1 MYVDYAGDE
10 EPDSG
15 SDGINQKLFLAIV
28 QGNWTI
34 TSCINFEKLGG
45 QSTRDSI
52 QKECKTKKKTKTVNV
67 IVSWC
72 SSMASPSLS
81 CFHV

>member
-28 QGNWTI
+28 QGN
-34 TSCINFEKLGG
+34 
-45 QSTRDSI
+45 
-52 QKECKTKKKTKTVNV
+52 
-67 IVSWC
+67 
-72 SSMASPSLS
+72 
-81 CFHV
+81 